1 MRILFKMENKNLKWI
16 YLILLSLV
24 WGSSFILI
32 KFALKGLTPIQVGAL
47 RILISAFFLLIIGYK
62 SIKGL
67 NKRQWF
73 YLGINAL
80 VGTFFPAFL
89 FAFAIEKI
97 DSSVASILNSFTP
110 FNTLVFGA
118 LFFGFSFHK
127 RQVVGI
133 LIGLVGTILLITKGN
148 FVDYN
153 QNYYY
158 ASFILIASIGYALNV
173 NIIKKHLHDVK
184 PLGITTGNFVLLI
197 IPTFLVLYF
206 SDFFNSFQ
214 LNDESSKSILYI
226 CILSVFGTAIAKT
239 MFNKLVQISTPIFS
253 ASVTYLIPIIAVFWG
268 VLDGE
273 KLSLM
278 QLLAGS
284 IILLGVYL
292 VNRTK

>member
-1 MRILFKMENKNLKWI
+1 MENKNLKWV

-32 KFALKGLTPIQVGAL
+32 KYALIGLTPIQVGAL
-47 RILISAFFLLIIGYK
+47 RILITSFLLLLVGYK

-67 NKRQWF
+67 NQKQWF
-73 YLGINAL
+73 YLSINAL

-89 FAFAIEKI
+89 FAYAIDKI

-118 LFFGFSFHK
+118 LLFGFSFHK
-127 RQVVGI
+127 KQIFGI
-133 LIGLVGTILLITKGN
+133 LIGLVGTILLITNGN
-148 FVDYN
+148 LVDYN

-158 ASFILIASIGYALNV
+158 AGFILIASIGYALNV
-173 NIIKKHLHDVK
+173 NIIKKYLSEVS
-184 PLGITTGNFVLLI
+184 PLGITTGNFALLV
-197 IPTFLVLYF
+197 IPTLIVLYF
-206 SDFFNSFQ
+206 SNFFTTFR
-214 LNDESSKSILYI
+214 LTEETSKSLFYISILA
-226 CILSVFGTAIAKT
+226 LFGTAIAKT
-239 MFNKLVQISTPIFS
+239 FFNKLVQISTPIFS

-273 KLSLM
+273 KLSFI
-278 QLLAGS
+278 QLIGGV

-292 VNRTK
+292 VNRTR